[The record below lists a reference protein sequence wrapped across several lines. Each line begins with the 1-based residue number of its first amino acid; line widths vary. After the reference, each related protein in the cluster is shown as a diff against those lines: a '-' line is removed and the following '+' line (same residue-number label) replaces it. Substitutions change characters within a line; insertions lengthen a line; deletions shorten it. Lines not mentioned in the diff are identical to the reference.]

1 MYLTHTFYFFLDNQG
16 QILSKVEDMYVFVKF
31 KFHLHV
37 CFHPTGSYTCCVYV
51 YTHMYI

>member
-37 CFHPTGSYTCCVYV
+37 CFHPTGSYTCCVCV